1 VFKGITIYFRQGKG
15 MTMLNAIRQFV
26 KEEDGASAVEYA
38 ILLGIMGAAVAALVI
53 PLGAAVGVSL
63 TNATTSITA
72 SQAS

>member
-1 VFKGITIYFRQGKG
+1 
-15 MTMLNAIRQFV
+15 MLNVIRQFV
-26 KEEDGASAVEYA
+26 KEEEGASAVEYA

-63 TNATTSITA
+63 TIATNSITA